1 MPSYV
6 VESYLSNSPAA
17 VADARARAHSAA
29 ELEEG
34 VHYVRTTFLPGDEV
48 VLHMFEAPSDDAVRR
63 AARHAELRYERIVEA
78 VDGPPIPT
86 ESEQ

>member
-17 VADARARAHSAA
+17 VADARGRAHLAA
-29 ELEEG
+29 ELEESIR
-34 VHYVRTTFLPGDEV
+34 YVRTTFLPGDEV
-48 VLHMFEAPSDDAVRR
+48 VLHLFDAPGDDAVRR
-63 AARHAELRYERIVEA
+63 AARRAELPYDRIVEA
-78 VDGPPIPT
+78 VEGPPIPT